1 MNLRS
6 EETAMKSL
14 GNLWAVAFDDPDRAA
29 QVRAELQTLEE
40 RQYLLIDDM
49 AVVVRDLD
57 GSFRLDRER
66 FPFVGNI
73 AACSLTGFLAG
84 LVVLAPFSGA
94 AIGALIGGAGSAIA
108 AAQAGISEE
117 FIREVEGLMKP
128 GTSALFLLDIGG
140 DLDVV
145 DYRIRGL
152 GGTILKTNVDPERAK
167 AVQAALAAPSPEAP
181 TSEAQG

>member
-1 MNLRS
+1 MAISPLAGKPAPPEMLVDLAR
-6 EETAMKSL
+6 
-14 GNLWAVAFDDPDRAA
+14 
-29 QVRAELQTLEE
+29 LEH
-40 RQYLLIDDM
+40 M

-66 FPFVGNI
+66 FPHLGNI
-73 AACSLTGFLAG
+73 AGCSLVGFLAG
-84 LVVLAPFSGA
+84 LAVLAPFPGA
-94 AIGALIGGAGSAIA
+94 ALGALVGGAGSALA
-108 AAQAGISEE
+108 ARAGIAEA

-128 GTSALFLLDIGG
+128 GTSALFLLDVGG

-152 GGTILKTNVDPERAK
+152 GGTILKTNVNPERAK

-181 TSEAQG
+181 TSEARG

>member
-1 MNLRS
+1 
-6 EETAMKSL
+6 MKSL

-40 RQYLLIDDM
+40 RQFLLVEDM
-49 AVVVRDLD
+49 AVVVRDRD

-73 AACSLTGFLAG
+73 AGCSLAGFLAG
-84 LVVLAPFSGA
+84 LVVLAPFTGA
-94 AIGALIGGAGSAIA
+94 AIGALVGGAGSAVAARIGIA
-108 AAQAGISEE
+108 AD

-128 GTSALFLLDIGG
+128 GTSALFLLDSGG
-140 DLDVV
+140 EMDVV

-152 GGTILKTNVDPERAK
+152 GGTILKTNVDPQRAK
-167 AVQAALAAPSPEAP
+167 EVQAALAAPSPEAP
-181 TSEAQG
+181 TSEARG